1 MPGSVNRQR
10 RGAGVALAVSA
21 CLSFGL
27 ERLFDH
33 DLDASDDIRHGLAD
47 LLDRGVADFASA
59 LDGAA
64 SSRRCCILRF
74 EPQFL
79 GPGDRAFNSAPRDR
93 SEISTDLS
101 RALHD

>member
-1 MPGSVNRQR
+1 MPGSVNRP
-10 RGAGVALAVSA
+10 GAGVVLAVSA

-27 ERLFDH
+27 ERLFGH
-33 DLDASDDIRHGLAD
+33 DLVASDAIGHDLAD
-47 LLDRGVADFASA
+47 LLDRGAADFASA

-64 SSRRCCILRF
+64 SGRRCCVLRF

-79 GPGDRAFNSAPRDR
+79 GPGDRAFNSNQRAR